1 MKLVNPFDYPIS
13 ILIGGVIL
21 VAGVR
26 FIRLPNL
33 VILPATAAIS
43 MASAT
48 VLKSREPD
56 VDKLANKELEQELEV
71 ISGLAKNLAE
81 KSEILRQEANQLLGG
96 ETFHMDLL
104 VTVQSVCNSAIEL
117 PQKIAEVSRKLPKN
131 EALLSVDDLQRQ
143 LLEVKNK
150 QKSSSGISQKHLQQ
164 LAASLERN
172 IQLVKAGKDARQ
184 AKIFSLHTMVQD
196 SAGLLQE
203 LENKLRTANLNNS
216 EEIQELRSLSDE
228 LNSYQDNIKM
238 FL

>member
-26 FIRLPNL
+26 FVRLPNL
-33 VILPATAAIS
+33 VILPTTAAIS

-56 VDKLANKELEQELEV
+56 AEKLANKELQQELEV
-71 ISGLAKNLAE
+71 IYGLAKSLAE
-81 KSEILRQEANQLLGG
+81 KAEILRQEANQLLGN
-96 ETFHMDLL
+96 EAFQMDLL

-117 PQKIAEVSRKLPKN
+117 PQKIAAFSRKLPKN

-150 QKSSSGISQKHLQQ
+150 QKSSYGISRQHLEQ
-164 LAASLERN
+164 LAASLQRN
-172 IQLVKAGKDARQ
+172 IQLAKAGKDTRQ
-184 AKIFSLHTMVQD
+184 AKVFSLHTMVQD

-203 LENKLRTANLNNS
+203 LENKLRSANLNNS

-228 LNSYQDNIKM
+228 LNSYQNNIKM

>member
-21 VAGVR
+21 VAGIR
-26 FIRLPNL
+26 FFRFPNL

-43 MASAT
+43 VASAT
-48 VLKSREPD
+48 VLKSREANPQN
-56 VDKLANKELEQELEV
+56 LANKELEQELKV
-71 ISGLAKNLAE
+71 ISGLAKSLAE
-81 KSEILRQEANQLLGG
+81 KAEILRQEANQLLGG

-104 VTVQSVCNSAIEL
+104 VTVQSVCNRSIEL
-117 PQKIAEVSRKLPKN
+117 PQKITEVSRKLPNN

-143 LLEVKNK
+143 LLEVKSK
-150 QKSSSGISQKHLQQ
+150 QKSSYGISQQHLQQ

-172 IQLVKAGKDARQ
+172 IQLAKAGKDTRQ
-184 AKIFSLHTMVQD
+184 AKIFSLQTMVQD

-203 LENKLRTANLNNS
+203 LENKLRNANLNNS
-216 EEIQELRSLSDE
+216 EEIQDLRSLSDE